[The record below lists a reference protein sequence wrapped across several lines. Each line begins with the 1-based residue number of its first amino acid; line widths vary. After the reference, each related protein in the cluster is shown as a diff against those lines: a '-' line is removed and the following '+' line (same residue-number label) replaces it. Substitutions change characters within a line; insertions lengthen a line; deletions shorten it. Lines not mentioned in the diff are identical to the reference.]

1 MSQSRIYKV
10 IMSQSRI
17 YLLWVKVE
25 YTYYESKYNILLWVK
40 VEYTYYESK

>member
-1 MSQSRIYKV
+1 
-10 IMSQSRI
+10 MSQSRI

-25 YTYYESKYNILLWVK
+25 YTYYESKSQSRIYLLWVK